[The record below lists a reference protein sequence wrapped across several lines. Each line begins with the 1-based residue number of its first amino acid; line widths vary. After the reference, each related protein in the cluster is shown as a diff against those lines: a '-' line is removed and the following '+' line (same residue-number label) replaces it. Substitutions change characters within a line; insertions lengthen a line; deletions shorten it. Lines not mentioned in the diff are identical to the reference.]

1 MSQQNRTILKNYF
14 RTGNRPTQEQF
25 ADLIDSSLN
34 LADNDLFEAGGNLGL
49 GHDQP
54 AATLS
59 INGNLNVS
67 PNNDLAP
74 DHGLFVHGNVGIG
87 AGFTNP
93 TAQLAVNGGVYI
105 GDNVYRD
112 PGQNGLRV
120 DGVIM
125 AGGNVLLDNDSYVA
139 TDKVR
144 ALDDSGLKLTEAGGK
159 GLLIRHRSGSIET
172 DSSLKIADGSSPD
185 YAIRVKARDNTGL
198 RLCVDGGGK
207 GLRILDASADLMRT
221 TGNLTLAD
229 GKYLETDRVKAR
241 DSSGLKLFEAN
252 NKGLTIADSS
262 GDASFTGH
270 VALADGKY
278 LKTYKV
284 QARDRTGLKLFE
296 ANNKGL
302 TIADASGDASF
313 NGHVTLADG
322 KCLKTDKVQARDNSG
337 LNLAK
342 RDGAVAMKIHDNG
355 HISLGTETKTN
366 AKVNIGGDLEA
377 TSLKLTAAVLDTDY
391 YGSKG
396 GSKHG
401 SWTINAADG
410 KVVTGLKFERW
421 RSGDGDKDYY
431 RIALRYR

>member
-34 LADNDLFEAGGNLGL
+34 LADNDLFEASGNLGL

-87 AGFTNP
+87 AGFANP

-105 GDNVYRD
+105 GTTVSRD
-112 PGQNGLRV
+112 PGQGGLRV
-120 DGVIM
+120 DGEVM
-125 AGGNVLLDNDSYVA
+125 AGGNVTLDNDSYVA

-144 ALDDSGLKLTEAGGK
+144 ALDNSDLKLTEAGGK
-159 GLLIRHRSGSIET
+159 GLIIRHRSGSIET
-172 DSSLKIADGSSPD
+172 DSSLKIADGSSLITD
-185 YAIRVKARDNTGL
+185 KVKARDNTGL
-198 RLCVDGGGK
+198 RLCEAGGK
-207 GLRILDASADLMRT
+207 GLRILDASADLSAD
-221 TGNLTLAD
+221 GNLTLAD

-241 DSSGLKLFEAN
+241 DNSGLVLVEAN
-252 NKGLTIADSS
+252 GNGLTIANS
-262 GDASFTGH
+262 
-270 VALADGKY
+270 
-278 LKTYKV
+278 
-284 QARDRTGLKLFE
+284 
-296 ANNKGL
+296 
-302 TIADASGDASF
+302 SGDASF
-313 NGHVTLADG
+313 NGHVTLANG

-377 TSLKLTAAVLDTDY
+377 TSLKLTANVLNTDF

-396 GSKHG
+396 GTRYG
-401 SWTINAADG
+401 SWTIDAPDG
-410 KVVTGLKFERW
+410 KVVTGLKLERW
-421 RSGDGDKDYY
+421 RGGDGDKDYY

>member
-14 RTGNRPTQEQF
+14 RTGHRPTQEQF
-25 ADLIDSSLN
+25 ADLIDSNLN
-34 LADNDLFEAGGNLGL
+34 LADNDLFEASGNLGF

-87 AGFTNP
+87 AGFANP

-105 GDNVYRD
+105 GTTVSRD
-112 PGQNGLRV
+112 PGQGGLRV
-120 DGVIM
+120 DGEVM
-125 AGGNVLLDNDSYVA
+125 AGGNVTLDNDSYVA

-159 GLLIRHRSGSIET
+159 GLIIRHRSGGIET
-172 DSSLKIADGSSPD
+172 DSNLMIADGSSLITD
-185 YAIRVKARDNTGL
+185 KVKARDNTGL
-198 RLCVDGGGK
+198 RLCEAGGK
-207 GLRILDASADLMRT
+207 GLRILDASADLSAD
-221 TGNLTLAD
+221 GNLTLAD

-241 DSSGLKLFEAN
+241 DNSGLVLVEAN
-252 NKGLTIADSS
+252 GNGLTIANS
-262 GDASFTGH
+262 
-270 VALADGKY
+270 
-278 LKTYKV
+278 
-284 QARDRTGLKLFE
+284 
-296 ANNKGL
+296 
-302 TIADASGDASF
+302 SGDASF
-313 NGHVTLADG
+313 NGHVTLANG

-342 RDGAVAMKIHDNG
+342 RDGAVAMKIHDDG
-355 HISLGTETKTN
+355 HISLGTVTKTD
-366 AKVNIGGDLEA
+366 ATVNIGGDLEA
-377 TSLKLTAAVLDTDY
+377 TSLKLTADVLDTDFQ
-391 YGSKG
+391 GSKDG
-396 GSKHG
+396 TRYG
-401 SWTINAADG
+401 SWTIDAPNG

-421 RSGDGDKDYY
+421 RTGAGDKDFY

>member
-1 MSQQNRTILKNYF
+1 MSQQNRTILKKYF

-25 ADLIDSSLN
+25 ADLINSSLN

-54 AATLS
+54 AARLS

-105 GDNVYRD
+105 GTTVSRD
-112 PGQNGLRV
+112 PGQGGLRV
-120 DGVIM
+120 DGEVM
-125 AGGNVLLDNDSYVA
+125 AGGNVTLDNDSYVA

-144 ALDDSGLKLTEAGGK
+144 ALDDSGLKLTEVGGK
-159 GLLIRHRSGSIET
+159 GLIIRHRSGSIET
-172 DSSLKIADGSSPD
+172 DSNLKIADGSSLITD
-185 YAIRVKARDNTGL
+185 KVKARDNTGL
-198 RLCVDGGGK
+198 RLCEGGGK
-207 GLRILDASADLMRT
+207 GLFILDASADLSAD
-221 TGNLTLAD
+221 GNLTLAD

-241 DSSGLKLFEAN
+241 DNSGLVLVEAN
-252 NKGLTIADSS
+252 GNGLTIANS
-262 GDASFTGH
+262 
-270 VALADGKY
+270 
-278 LKTYKV
+278 
-284 QARDRTGLKLFE
+284 
-296 ANNKGL
+296 
-302 TIADASGDASF
+302 SGDASF

-355 HISLGTETKTN
+355 QISLGTGTKTN

-377 TSLKLTAAVLDTDY
+377 TSLKLTANVQDTEFAGSSS
-391 YGSKG
+391 GSKYG
-396 GSKHG
+396 DWSV
-401 SWTINAADG
+401 NAPDG

-421 RSGDGDKDYY
+421 RTGSGDKDFY

>member
-34 LADNDLFEAGGNLGL
+34 LADNDLFETSGNLGL

-74 DHGLFVHGNVGIG
+74 DHGMFVHGNVGIG
-87 AGFTNP
+87 AGFANP

-105 GDNVYRD
+105 GTTVSRD
-112 PGQNGLRV
+112 PGQGGLRV
-120 DGVIM
+120 DGEVM
-125 AGGNVLLDNDSYVA
+125 AGGNVTLDNDSYVA

-144 ALDDSGLKLTEAGGK
+144 ALDNSGLKLTEAGGK
-159 GLLIRHRSGSIET
+159 GLIIRHRSGRIET
-172 DSSLKIADGSSPD
+172 DSSLKIADGSSLITD
-185 YAIRVKARDNTGL
+185 KVKARDNTGL
-198 RLCVDGGGK
+198 RLCEGGGK
-207 GLRILDASADLMRT
+207 GLSILDASADLSAD
-221 TGNLTLAD
+221 GNLTLAD
-229 GKYLETDRVKAR
+229 GKYLETDRVKARDNSGLVLVEANGNGLTIANSSGDASFNGHVTLADGKCLKTDKVQAR

-252 NKGLTIADSS
+252 NKGLTIADS
-262 GDASFTGH
+262 
-270 VALADGKY
+270 
-278 LKTYKV
+278 
-284 QARDRTGLKLFE
+284 
-296 ANNKGL
+296 
-302 TIADASGDASF
+302 SGDASF

-377 TSLKLTAAVLDTDY
+377 TSLKLTANVMNTDFH
-391 YGSKG
+391 GSKG
-396 GSKHG
+396 GSK
-401 SWTINAADG
+401 SADWTIDAPDG

-421 RSGDGDKDYY
+421 RTGDDHKDFY

>member
-25 ADLIDSSLN
+25 VDLIDSSLN
-34 LADNDLFEAGGNLGL
+34 LADNDLFETGGNLGL
-49 GHDQP
+49 GHDQS
-54 AATLS
+54 AAKLS
-59 INGNLNVS
+59 VNGNLNVS
-67 PNNDLAP
+67 PNNNLAP

-93 TAQLAVNGGVYI
+93 AAQLAVNGGVYI

-125 AGGNVLLDNDSYVA
+125 AGGNVLLDNDSYIA
-139 TDKVR
+139 TAQVR
-144 ALDDSGLKLTEAGGK
+144 ALDGKSLKLSAVGGK
-159 GLLIRHRSGSIET
+159 GLTIRHPSGNVLT
-172 DSSLKIADGSSPD
+172 DGNLNIAENGSLVSR
-185 YAIRVKARDNTGL
+185 RVTARDDTGL
-198 RLCVDGGGK
+198 SLCVDTGK
-207 GLRILDASADLMRT
+207 GLHILHGSGNTRT
-221 TGNLTLAD
+221 TGHLIVAD
-229 GKYLETDRVKAR
+229 NKYLETDKVKAR
-241 DSSGLKLFEAN
+241 NSSGLKLFEAN

-262 GDASFTGH
+262 GDASFNGH
-270 VALADGKY
+270 VTLADGKC
-278 LKTYKV
+278 LKTDKV
-284 QARDRTGLKLFE
+284 QARDSSGLKLFE

-302 TIADASGDASF
+302 TIADSSGDASF

-355 HISLGTETKTN
+355 HISLGTATKTN

-396 GSKHG
+396 GSKNG

>member
-34 LADNDLFEAGGNLGL
+34 LADNDLFEASGNLGL

-105 GDNVYRD
+105 GTTVSRD
-112 PGQNGLRV
+112 PGQGGLRV
-120 DGVIM
+120 DGEVM
-125 AGGNVLLDNDSYVA
+125 AGGNVTLDNDSYVA

-144 ALDDSGLKLTEAGGK
+144 ALDNSGLKLTEAGGK
-159 GLLIRHRSGSIET
+159 GLIIRHRSGSIET
-172 DSSLKIADGSSPD
+172 DSSLKIADGSSLITD
-185 YAIRVKARDNTGL
+185 KVKARDNTGL
-198 RLCVDGGGK
+198 RLCEAGGK
-207 GLRILDASADLMRT
+207 GLRILDASADLSAD
-221 TGNLTLAD
+221 GNLTLAD

-241 DSSGLKLFEAN
+241 DNSGLVLVEAN
-252 NKGLTIADSS
+252 GNGLTIANS
-262 GDASFTGH
+262 
-270 VALADGKY
+270 
-278 LKTYKV
+278 
-284 QARDRTGLKLFE
+284 
-296 ANNKGL
+296 
-302 TIADASGDASF
+302 SGDASF

-322 KCLKTDKVQARDNSG
+322 KCLKTDKVQAHDNSG

-396 GSKHG
+396 GSRSG

-421 RSGDGDKDYY
+421 RTGDEDKDYY

>member
-105 GDNVYRD
+105 GTTVSRD
-112 PGQNGLRV
+112 PGQGGLRV
-120 DGVIM
+120 DGEVM
-125 AGGNVLLDNDSYVA
+125 AGGNVTLDNDSYVA

-159 GLLIRHRSGSIET
+159 GLIIRHRSGSIET
-172 DSSLKIADGSSPD
+172 DSSLKIADGSSLITD
-185 YAIRVKARDNTGL
+185 KVKARDNTGL
-198 RLCVDGGGK
+198 RLCEGGGK
-207 GLRILDASADLMRT
+207 GLRILDASADLSAD
-221 TGNLTLAD
+221 GNLTLAD
-229 GKYLETDRVKAR
+229 GKYLETDRVKARDNSGLVLVEANGNGLTIANSSGDASFNGHVTLADGKCLKTDKVQAR

-252 NKGLTIADSS
+252 NKGLTIADS
-262 GDASFTGH
+262 
-270 VALADGKY
+270 
-278 LKTYKV
+278 
-284 QARDRTGLKLFE
+284 
-296 ANNKGL
+296 
-302 TIADASGDASF
+302 SGDASF

-355 HISLGTETKTN
+355 HISLGTATKTN

>member
-1 MSQQNRTILKNYF
+1 
-14 RTGNRPTQEQF
+14 
-25 ADLIDSSLN
+25 
-34 LADNDLFEAGGNLGL
+34 
-49 GHDQP
+49 
-54 AATLS
+54 
-59 INGNLNVS
+59 
-67 PNNDLAP
+67 
-74 DHGLFVHGNVGIG
+74 
-87 AGFTNP
+87 
-93 TAQLAVNGGVYI
+93 
-105 GDNVYRD
+105 
-112 PGQNGLRV
+112 
-120 DGVIM
+120 M
-125 AGGNVLLDNDSYVA
+125 AGGNVTLDNDSYVA

-159 GLLIRHRSGSIET
+159 GLIIRHRSGSIET
-172 DSSLKIADGSSPD
+172 DSSLKIADGSSLITD
-185 YAIRVKARDNTGL
+185 KVKARDNTGL
-198 RLCVDGGGK
+198 RLCEGGGK
-207 GLRILDASADLMRT
+207 GLRILDASADLSAD
-221 TGNLTLAD
+221 GNLTLAD

-241 DSSGLKLFEAN
+241 DNSGLVLVEAN
-252 NKGLTIADSS
+252 GNGLTIANS
-262 GDASFTGH
+262 
-270 VALADGKY
+270 
-278 LKTYKV
+278 
-284 QARDRTGLKLFE
+284 
-296 ANNKGL
+296 
-302 TIADASGDASF
+302 SGDASF

-355 HISLGTETKTN
+355 HISLGTATKTN

>member
-34 LADNDLFEAGGNLGL
+34 LADNDLFEASGNLGL

-105 GDNVYRD
+105 GTTVSRD
-112 PGQNGLRV
+112 PGQGGLRV
-120 DGVIM
+120 DGEVM
-125 AGGNVLLDNDSYVA
+125 AGGNVTLDNDSYVA

-144 ALDDSGLKLTEAGGK
+144 ALDNSGLKLTEAGGK
-159 GLLIRHRSGSIET
+159 GLIIRHRSGSIET
-172 DSSLKIADGSSPD
+172 DSSLKIADGSSLITD
-185 YAIRVKARDNTGL
+185 KVKARDNTGL
-198 RLCVDGGGK
+198 RLCEAGGK
-207 GLRILDASADLMRT
+207 GLRILDASADLSAD
-221 TGNLTLAD
+221 GNLTLAD

-241 DSSGLKLFEAN
+241 DNSGLVLVEAN
-252 NKGLTIADSS
+252 GNGLTIANS
-262 GDASFTGH
+262 
-270 VALADGKY
+270 
-278 LKTYKV
+278 
-284 QARDRTGLKLFE
+284 
-296 ANNKGL
+296 
-302 TIADASGDASF
+302 SGDASF

-322 KCLKTDKVQARDNSG
+322 KCLKTDKVQAHDNSG

-396 GSKHG
+396 GSRSG

>member
-25 ADLIDSSLN
+25 VDLIDSSLN
-34 LADNDLFEAGGNLGL
+34 LADNDLFETGGNLGL
-49 GHDQP
+49 GHDQS
-54 AATLS
+54 AAKLS
-59 INGNLNVS
+59 VNGNLNVS
-67 PNNDLAP
+67 PNNNLAP

-93 TAQLAVNGGVYI
+93 AAQLAVNGGVYI

-125 AGGNVLLDNDSYVA
+125 AGGNVLLDNDSYIA
-139 TDKVR
+139 TDQVR
-144 ALDDSGLKLTEAGGK
+144 ALDGKSLKLSEVGGK
-159 GLLIRHRSGSIET
+159 GLTIRHPSGNVLTDGNLNIAENASLVSRRVTARDDTGLSLCVNAGKGLHILHGSGNTRTTGHLIVADNKYLET
-172 DSSLKIADGSSPD
+172 DK
-185 YAIRVKARDNTGL
+185 VKARDNG
-198 RLCVDGGGK
+198 
-207 GLRILDASADLMRT
+207 
-221 TGNLTLAD
+221 
-229 GKYLETDRVKAR
+229 
-241 DSSGLKLFEAN
+241 GLKLFEAN

-262 GDASFTGH
+262 GDASF
-270 VALADGKY
+270 
-278 LKTYKV
+278 
-284 QARDRTGLKLFE
+284 
-296 ANNKGL
+296 
-302 TIADASGDASF
+302 

-322 KCLKTDKVQARDNSG
+322 KYLKTDKVQARDNGG

-355 HISLGTETKTN
+355 HISLGTETKTD

-391 YGSKG
+391 YGNKE

-401 SWTINAADG
+401 SWTIDAPDG

-421 RSGDGDKDYY
+421 RNSSGDKDFY